1 MTGFQRRTD
10 FEMKDFSYMME
21 EIEKSNLKMKFFG
34 NDVTS
39 KGFNHQ
45 NLKKKVFIFDLVCN
59 PKLRK

>member
-1 MTGFQRRTD
+1 
-10 FEMKDFSYMME
+10 
-21 EIEKSNLKMKFFG
+21 MKFFG

-45 NLKKKVFIFDLVCN
+45 KSKKEVVIFDLVCN